1 MPGINNFNPEET
13 ISSITSFIKSYIER
27 SGTRGAVIGLSGG
40 IDSTVA
46 AYLSVKALGQE
57 NVLGLIIPEKE
68 QTPPG
73 DILDATEIAHILN
86 IDFSV
91 VEISDIISSF
101 FHSIPGVDET
111 NLLATGNMKARTR
124 MCILYYYANIMNRIV
139 MGTGNRTEL
148 LIGYFTKYGDG
159 GVDIEPLGNL
169 YKTQVRKLAPYL
181 EVPQHIIDKTPT
193 AGLWPG
199 QTDEDELGLSY
210 ELIDNILH
218 ALLDEGKPITYVVD
232 QFKVEETVI
241 KGLLKRIENNKH
253 KRQVAPAP

>member
-1 MPGINNFNPEET
+1 MPGINNFNPEDT
-13 ISSITSFIKSYIER
+13 ISSLTSFIKFYVER

-40 IDSTVA
+40 IDSTLA
-46 AYLSVKALGQE
+46 AYLSVRALGHE
-57 NVLGLIIPEKE
+57 NVLGLIIPEKGL
-68 QTPPG
+68 TPPE

-86 IDFSV
+86 LDFSV
-91 VEISDIISSF
+91 VEISEIIRSF
-101 FHSIPGVDET
+101 FHSIPEVDKT
-111 NLLATGNMKARTR
+111 NLLATGNMKARIR

-148 LIGYFTKYGDG
+148 LMGYFTKYGDG

-169 YKTQVRKLAPYL
+169 YKTQVRKLAQYM
-181 EVPQHIIDKTPT
+181 EVPHYIIDKTPS

-218 ALLDEGKPITYVVD
+218 ALLDEGKPVTYVVD
-232 QFKVEETVI
+232 QFKVEQKVI

-253 KRQVAPAP
+253 KCQAVPAP